1 MLEIKKSGSTQYG
14 VWVVGTLKYNGLEIT
29 DIFNTNLSDT
39 SLLDDKESI
48 KVQSIK
54 IARRRDGNL
63 RITLVF

>member
-54 IARRRDGNL
+54 IARRKDGNL